1 MSKNIQTIFKQIK
14 DQEMMSPDRD
24 WVSKNK
30 EQMMSQIRN
39 TVDETVER
47 SMADALFGMVDIFV
61 PARMFFVA
69 RAMAVFALI
78 ISMVGS
84 GWLASVSASS
94 NSLPGDTLYGV
105 KLATERT
112 KVMVASA
119 TGNSEAVTKHHM
131 ASAQKRSK
139 ELEQVSE
146 EPARVEVGIKE
157 LKKSVELTTESLEKT
172 KQDDPEAAK
181 ALAKDITEQTKDIS
195 LSLKEVSRETAEKDI
210 DIAKEVLDT
219 KKAVT
224 DTGLDAVELLAEES
238 VEGIGEEDAAMK
250 VLVEEKMEEILLNAE
265 DIKLVAEGVSDAVSS
280 TIDIVE
286 AEETTTTIDV
296 VDEEERSVEEEVI
309 PEDSMALLEEKV
321 HQVDISVKEADVV
334 VEELLVLLEANDMVG
349 AVEKAKELQDLS
361 SKTEGTLVDM
371 VKDVEDSNEEKMVEV
386 VNDDVVL
393 EDEITLSSTE
403 ESL

>member
-1 MSKNIQTIFKQIK
+1 MSKNIQTIFTQIK

-30 EQMMSQIRN
+30 AQMMSQIRN

-112 KVMVASA
+112 KVMVAHA
-119 TGNSEAVTKHHM
+119 TGNSEAVTKYHM

-224 DTGLDAVELLAEES
+224 DTGLDAVELLVEES

-265 DIKLVAEGVSDAVSS
+265 DIKLVAEGVSDAVS
-280 TIDIVE
+280 TTMNMVE
-286 AEETTTTIDV
+286 VEETTTTIDV
-296 VDEEERSVEEEVI
+296 VVEEEQLVEEEVI

-321 HQVDISVKEADVV
+321 HQVDLSVKEADVV
-334 VEELLVLLEANDMVG
+334 VEELRVLLDANDMVG

-361 SKTEGTLVDM
+361 SQTEGALVDM

-393 EDEITLSSTE
+393 EDEITSSSTE

>member
-1 MSKNIQTIFKQIK
+1 
-14 DQEMMSPDRD
+14 MMSPDRD

-30 EQMMSQIRN
+30 AQMMSQIRN
-39 TVDETVER
+39 TVDETVKR
-47 SMADALFGMVDIFV
+47 SAVDALFGMVDIFV

-84 GWLASVSASS
+84 GWLARVSASS

-112 KVMVASA
+112 KVMVAHA
-119 TGNSEAVTKHHM
+119 TGNSEAVTKYHM

-224 DTGLDAVELLAEES
+224 DTGLDAVELLVEES

-265 DIKLVAEGVSDAVSS
+265 DIKLVAEGVSDAVS
-280 TIDIVE
+280 TTMNMVE
-286 AEETTTTIDV
+286 VEETTTTIDV
-296 VDEEERSVEEEVI
+296 VVEEEQLVEEEVI

-321 HQVDISVKEADVV
+321 HQVDLSVKEADVV
-334 VEELLVLLEANDMVG
+334 VEELRVLLDANDMVG

-361 SKTEGTLVDM
+361 SQTEGALVDM

-393 EDEITLSSTE
+393 EDEITSSSTE

>member
-1 MSKNIQTIFKQIK
+1 MSKNIQTIFTQIK

-30 EQMMSQIRN
+30 AQMMSQIRN

-112 KVMVASA
+112 KVMVAHA
-119 TGNSEAVTKHHM
+119 TGNNEAVTKYHM

-224 DTGLDAVELLAEES
+224 DTGLDAVELLVEES

-265 DIKLVAEGVSDAVSS
+265 DIKLVAEGVSDAVS
-280 TIDIVE
+280 TTMNMVE
-286 AEETTTTIDV
+286 VEETTTTIDV
-296 VDEEERSVEEEVI
+296 VVEEEQLVEEEVI

-321 HQVDISVKEADVV
+321 HQVDLSVKEADVV
-334 VEELLVLLEANDMVG
+334 VEELRVLLDANDMVG

-361 SKTEGTLVDM
+361 SQTEGALVDM

-393 EDEITLSSTE
+393 EDEITSSSTE